1 MIKKIKW
8 ETILMMENNKE
19 LLNKLNRSFS
29 GIIKQ
34 DRNVFIILGGVQ
46 GIIEESEEKLNS
58 IIKINIFS
66 TKVAESFHKLTYPT
80 KFSIQTPVECENFLF
95 FFDDEQN
102 PGIHKYDKTDGH
114 VEYISFTGSS
124 NKL

>member
-1 MIKKIKW
+1 
-8 ETILMMENNKE
+8 MMENNKE

-34 DRNVFIILGGVQ
+34 DRNVFIILGGLQ

-58 IIKINIFS
+58 IIEINIFS
-66 TKVAESFHKLTYPT
+66 RKVAESFHKLTYPT